1 MKLGFLDHEKIKGI
15 LNFDLPL
22 ILVVTMVDQNLT
34 GFLVDDKS
42 SCNIFYTDLL
52 ELLGIQHTDMNP
64 YYGGYLL
71 AFNNS
76 ITLPSGV
83 EDLSLTIKEGVC
95 ERNVIFDS
103 LLIQCRNTFRGI
115 LGKSFL
121 AKLDTVTSLV
131 HLKVTYHDKEGKST
145 IISVDL
151 EEAK

>member
-1 MKLGFLDHEKIKGI
+1 M
-15 LNFDLPL
+15 
-22 ILVVTMVDQNLT
+22 
-34 GFLVDDKS
+34 
-42 SCNIFYTDLL
+42 
-52 ELLGIQHTDMNP
+52 
-64 YYGGYLL
+64 

-95 ERNVIFDS
+95 ERSVIFDS
-103 LLIQCRNTFRGI
+103 LLIPCRNIFRGI
-115 LGKSFL
+115 LRKSFL
-121 AKLDTVTSLV
+121 EKLDAVTSLV